1 MLALPLLES
10 VGFVRYKEMWRPSNA
25 ATCLQNGLYEAGG
38 VVTWLNPLDNSFLDV
53 DSPSFD
59 QILTCEKR
67 FVPQDFDQKQRILFP
82 FAVHCF
88 LPAGSVPD
96 QNSFPKTLV
105 VIAGHAMVAAW
116 WVTCMK

>member
-1 MLALPLLES
+1 
-10 VGFVRYKEMWRPSNA
+10 MWRPSNA

-88 LPAGSVPD
+88 LPEGSVPD
-96 QNSFPKTLV
+96 QNSFPKTLF

-116 WVTCMK
+116 WVTRMKSSPGKKWDV